1 MTDLEKTLFYKP
13 TGTIQI
19 ANKFSLVERKL
30 LNAIIWH
37 SQKNHFKTQE
47 LSIPVRE
54 IFSLIGL
61 EKSRN
66 NDILKDALRMLTGTI
81 IEWNNFGVDKVTE
94 WGVCTFLASGKI
106 VSGKLFYRLNPELIK
121 QINQPTLYAKIQLLI
136 QGQVKKRHA
145 LVLYEFFLD
154 ALSRVKKDALNLVT
168 SLEQLF
174 QLLGANEDMTYKIFN
189 RDIIKPSIKEISQHT
204 DIDVACSTNR
214 KGRQVAEIVFHIAK
228 KNNFQLSIDFD
239 AVEGEDEKA
248 EKLLIEYDEGEP
260 DLLELLKF
268 HGITEKKA
276 KELVESFD
284 RERIQGNIDYL
295 LEQQRQGKAIANTQA
310 YLVKAIEEDFR
321 PKKSPKEALEEKQ
334 KQQKASAAAKAK
346 QAKAQKEQ
354 QESEWKR
361 FCEQRLKDN
370 FAGKPED
377 WQEEKRQNFIVKI
390 KATNPILYN
399 SYKKDAFN
407 SPMVQAV
414 FYSELRDELL
424 TAPEETSLAHYLNGR
439 GTLQSE

>member
-1 MTDLEKTLFYKP
+1 MADLEKTLFYKP

-66 NDILKDALRMLTGTI
+66 NDILKDAVRMLTGTI
-81 IEWNNFGVDKVTE
+81 IEWNNFGVDRVTE

-168 SLEQLF
+168 PLDQLF
-174 QLLGANEDMTYKIFN
+174 QLLGANGDMTYKIFN
-189 RDIIKPSIKEISQHT
+189 RDVIKPSIKEISQHT

-214 KGRQVAEIVFHIAK
+214 KGRQVAEIVFHVAK

-239 AVEGEDEKA
+239 ALEDEDEKA

-268 HGITEKKA
+268 HGVTEKKA
-276 KELVESFD
+276 KELVETFD
-284 RERIQGNIDYL
+284 RERIRGNIDYL
-295 LEQQRQGKAIANTQA
+295 LEQQRQGKAIANAQA
-310 YLVKAIEEDFR
+310 YLVKAIEEDYR
-321 PKKSPKEALEEKQ
+321 PKKSAKDALEEK
-334 KQQKASAAAKAK
+334 KKLEKE
-346 QAKAQKEQ
+346 QAKKREKAEKTKKER
-354 QESEWKR
+354 QEAEWRR

-370 FAGKPED
+370 FAAQPAE
-377 WQEEKRQNFIVKI
+377 WQEEQRQNFVAKI
-390 KATNPILYN
+390 KTTNPILYN

-414 FYSELRDELL
+414 FYSELREQLL
-424 TAPEETSLAHYLNGR
+424 TAPEETSLEHYLQHKSS
-439 GTLQSE
+439 LE

>member
-1 MTDLEKTLFYKP
+1 MADLEKTLFYKP

-66 NDILKDALRMLTGTI
+66 NDILKDAVRMLTGTI
-81 IEWNNFGVDKVTE
+81 IEWNNFGVDRVTE

-168 SLEQLF
+168 PLDQLF

-189 RDIIKPSIKEISQHT
+189 RDVIKPSIKEISQHT

-214 KGRQVAEIVFHIAK
+214 KGRQVAEIVFHVAK
-228 KNNFQLSIDFD
+228 KTNFQLSIDFD
-239 AVEGEDEKA
+239 AIEDEDENAK
-248 EKLLIEYDEGEP
+248 KLLIEYDEGEP

-268 HGITEKKA
+268 HGVTEKKA
-276 KELVESFD
+276 KELVETFD
-284 RERIQGNIDYL
+284 RERIRGNIDYL
-295 LEQQRQGKAIANTQA
+295 LEQQRQGKAIANAQA
-310 YLVKAIEEDFR
+310 YLVKAIEEDYR
-321 PKKSPKEALEEKQ
+321 PKKSAKDALEEK
-334 KQQKASAAAKAK
+334 KQLEKE
-346 QAKAQKEQ
+346 QAKKREKAEKTKKER
-354 QESEWKR
+354 QEAEWRR

-370 FAGKPED
+370 FAAKPEE
-377 WQEEKRQNFIVKI
+377 WQEEQRQNFVAKI
-390 KATNPILYN
+390 KTGNQILYS

-407 SPMVQAV
+407 SPMVLAV
-414 FYSELRDELL
+414 FYSELREQLL
-424 TAPEETSLAHYLNGR
+424 TTPEETSLEHYLKS
-439 GTLQSE
+439 QSALKQ